1 MQRINYHK
9 LHGKSKEKRKSK
21 KFLIVFLI
29 IFTLGTSIILIK
41 KGNNKDKKIKIG
53 NNSSSQEIVEYILNI
68 SSYEAQIEVEVKS
81 NKNSNKYKLK
91 QKYINSQNNEQ
102 EVLEPSNIQGVK
114 IIRKNDKLKIENTQ
128 LSLTKII
135 ENYQEITQ
143 NNLDLANFIENYKN
157 NSNSKFKEE
166 ENQIVMETTA
176 KTGNNYQKY
185 EKLYVSKKD
194 GKPIKMEI
202 KDTNQNTIIY
212 IKYNEIDIKSENEN
226 LFLPCPIRNT
236 EPLLK
241 KGYKFSKDK
250 IWRTKLVT
258 VYPAEYFC
266 PIDYVT
272 GEKYITNLTK
282 SIHHYSASWHNKEE
296 EKIHKI
302 QEKCIKVL
310 GIDRGKKVS
319 RILDFPYRIKLKY
332 KKLGLIGTLR
342 FAQKKLKNN

>member
-9 LHGKSKEKRKSK
+9 LYGKSKEKRKSK
-21 KFLIVFLI
+21 KILIIFLI
-29 IFTLGTSIILIK
+29 ICTLGTSIILIK
-41 KGNNKDKKIKIG
+41 KGNNKDKNIKIG

-68 SSYEAQIEVEVKS
+68 SSYEAQIDVEVKS

-114 IIRKNDKLKIENTQ
+114 IIRENDKLKIENTQ

-166 ENQIVMETTA
+166 ENQIVMETTV
-176 KTGNNYQKY
+176 KTGNKYQKY

-194 GKPIKMEI
+194 GKPIKIEI

-212 IKYNEIDIKSENEN
+212 IKYNEIDIKKEAILTYTNIRSEGYGNKKRRYV
-226 LFLPCPIRNT
+226 LCRFKPSCRFRTRRNKT
-236 EPLLK
+236 SS
-241 KGYKFSKDK
+241 YNSK
-250 IWRTKLVT
+250 
-258 VYPAEYFC
+258 
-266 PIDYVT
+266 
-272 GEKYITNLTK
+272 
-282 SIHHYSASWHNKEE
+282 
-296 EKIHKI
+296 
-302 QEKCIKVL
+302 
-310 GIDRGKKVS
+310 
-319 RILDFPYRIKLKY
+319 
-332 KKLGLIGTLR
+332 
-342 FAQKKLKNN
+342 